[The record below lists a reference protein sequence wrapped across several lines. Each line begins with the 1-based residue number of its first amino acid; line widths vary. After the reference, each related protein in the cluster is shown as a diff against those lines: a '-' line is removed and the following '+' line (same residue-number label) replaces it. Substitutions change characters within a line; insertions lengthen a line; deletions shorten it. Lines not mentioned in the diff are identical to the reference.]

1 MKLDKASF
9 LLMLCFMLAT
19 KSNGQLV
26 NNGATIKIETG
37 ALVFAGGDVQNINSG
52 IISNDGKLEVQG
64 SFTNSATYN
73 SVTLDDS
80 LIMSGTG
87 DVTLNGGGSTISY
100 LTINKTANTN
110 NVTLTG
116 TTLLGTKL
124 DYTSGNFTTD
134 PVTNPSYVFSAPV
147 AAVFNFAA
155 GREITGNVKR
165 TSWVNGAAVMFNQ
178 TNMLVTTNGGTTP
191 ADFMVTMIPQTAGG
205 DPTQAEREVKRK
217 FLFTQTGGTGF
228 TSDIRFAYQDAELNT
243 NTEAN
248 LVPWDLVTT
257 EWNGR
262 LTPVTR
268 DVTANYVS
276 TTGISFAELSN
287 EWKLADP
294 RYTFNATTF
303 LRGPW
308 NGTTAM
314 NTNLNSGGI
323 IPLSQP
329 YNTTPFNYSG
339 TESVAAIPNAN
350 VVDWVLVEF
359 RKPSTGL
366 PTDALSSTIIGRKA
380 GFLLNNG
387 TVVDLDGVTP
397 IAYDIT
403 KQGAGFVVVR
413 HRNHLGVM
421 SNAVPSN
428 AAGTFANDFSS
439 LANSYKPSG
448 AASNPVVLLAGV
460 GGKYGMWAG
469 DANKSGAVSASDI
482 SAIKLA
488 IANSISGYTFT
499 DTNLTGAVSASDLS
513 LGKSTIASSGTGG
526 TSLKQVVGNNNS
538 KIITNIPDA
547 VQAEH

>member
-9 LLMLCFMLAT
+9 LLMLCFMLAI

-87 DVTLNGGGSTISY
+87 DVTLNGGGSTISF

-134 PVTNPSYVFSAPV
+134 PIANPSYVFSAPF

-178 TNMLVTTNGGTTP
+178 TNMLVTTNGGTAP

-294 RYTFNATTF
+294 RYTFNATAF
-303 LRGPW
+303 LRGGW